1 MLTRASRLISNGR
14 GQFRNMLAR
23 MIVDDGASL
32 GGRERS
38 TALRGKGRCLQV
50 QSRSEDRDLLA
61 RSKAYSRDVAT
72 VLTNINTYVYVYVIY
87 HCGCTALP
95 TRRLDRL
102 IFVVRKTRNPLQLW
116 DAPCSFQRV
125 IHFSCGVEDSPRF
138 LSSRQKRLYISS
150 SCRHRCG
157 TELIVLD
164 LELPPR
170 ISSVLQLLHHPL
182 STHEYF

>member
-1 MLTRASRLISNGR
+1 M
-14 GQFRNMLAR
+14 
-23 MIVDDGASL
+23 
-32 GGRERS
+32 
-38 TALRGKGRCLQV
+38 CL
-50 QSRSEDRDLLA
+50 
-61 RSKAYSRDVAT
+61 
-72 VLTNINTYVYVYVIY
+72 YVYVYVYIIY

-182 STHEYF
+182 STHEYFELCRRWAVQCDQGSLRSVATVL

>member
-1 MLTRASRLISNGR
+1 MY
-14 GQFRNMLAR
+14 
-23 MIVDDGASL
+23 VSL
-32 GGRERS
+32 CTYS
-38 TALRGKGRCLQV
+38 TKFTCV
-50 QSRSEDRDLLA
+50 
-61 RSKAYSRDVAT
+61 
-72 VLTNINTYVYVYVIY
+72 YVYVYIIY

-95 TRRLDRL
+95 TRRLDHL

-170 ISSVLQLLHHPL
+170 ISSVLQLLHTRPCERHDAEPSL
-182 STHEYF
+182 RPSHTRTTAFSCRT

>member
-1 MLTRASRLISNGR
+1 MT
-14 GQFRNMLAR
+14 FRRVERSDLAR
-23 MIVDDGASL
+23 LLGRNAPEGAV
-32 GGRERS
+32 
-38 TALRGKGRCLQV
+38 GKVLCEAPKSHLMPAKKGHSK
-50 QSRSEDRDLLA
+50 SR
-61 RSKAYSRDVAT
+61 YSSRPT
-72 VLTNINTYVYVYVIY
+72 EEPGYIHTYIHTYVYVYVYIIY

-95 TRRLDRL
+95 TRRLDHL

-125 IHFSCGVEDSPRF
+125 IHFSCGVEGSPRF

>member
-1 MLTRASRLISNGR
+1 MYTCTTTYINIGIPTYMLSN
-14 GQFRNMLAR
+14 LE
-23 MIVDDGASL
+23 L
-32 GGRERS
+32 GILS
-38 TALRGKGRCLQV
+38 CIYYLCNKFV
-50 QSRSEDRDLLA
+50 
-61 RSKAYSRDVAT
+61 
-72 VLTNINTYVYVYVIY
+72 YVYVYVYVYIIY

-95 TRRLDRL
+95 TRRLDHL

-125 IHFSCGVEDSPRF
+125 IHFSCGVEGSPRF

>member
-1 MLTRASRLISNGR
+1 M
-14 GQFRNMLAR
+14 
-23 MIVDDGASL
+23 VH
-32 GGRERS
+32 
-38 TALRGKGRCLQV
+38 
-50 QSRSEDRDLLA
+50 
-61 RSKAYSRDVAT
+61 
-72 VLTNINTYVYVYVIY
+72 INLHVCTTCHTTCNLHHTCVYVYVYVYVYIIY

-95 TRRLDRL
+95 TRRLDHL

>member
-1 MLTRASRLISNGR
+1 MYELVHKFTSYIRIHMYELN
-14 GQFRNMLAR
+14 
-23 MIVDDGASL
+23 
-32 GGRERS
+32 
-38 TALRGKGRCLQV
+38 
-50 QSRSEDRDLLA
+50 
-61 RSKAYSRDVAT
+61 KAYSRPPGPSFVN
-72 VLTNINTYVYVYVIY
+72 VLAGQILCLRARMFMFMFIINLY

-95 TRRLDRL
+95 TRRLDHL

-125 IHFSCGVEDSPRF
+125 IHFSCGVEGSPRF